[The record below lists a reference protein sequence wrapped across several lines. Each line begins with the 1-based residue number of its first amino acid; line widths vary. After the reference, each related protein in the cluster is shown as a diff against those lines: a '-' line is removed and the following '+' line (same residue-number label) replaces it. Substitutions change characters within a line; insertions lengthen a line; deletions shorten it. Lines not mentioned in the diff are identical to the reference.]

1 MNRKTV
7 LWIGLSAL
15 TLTNLSCIG
24 TTILREFGIEDDKG
38 SQVEGVSTETPGAR
52 STATAVS
59 IPPLPINS
67 PAAPPADSDLQALIG
82 YASAMQPLLVEVG
95 TILKRDGEILK
106 ASEGGNDAVLC
117 DGRLET
123 DNEAME
129 EVLNQVRV
137 ISPPADAAVIHDL
150 VLRSGDAW
158 NEALDY
164 IEQFCDTGNQL
175 YKVPAI
181 LKFWE
186 AAASIQDAGNRF
198 WLLILSKGV
207 EDWVQR

>member
-1 MNRKTV
+1 
-7 LWIGLSAL
+7 
-15 TLTNLSCIG
+15 
-24 TTILREFGIEDDKG
+24 
-38 SQVEGVSTETPGAR
+38 
-52 STATAVS
+52 
-59 IPPLPINS
+59 
-67 PAAPPADSDLQALIG
+67 
-82 YASAMQPLLVEVG
+82 
-95 TILKRDGEILK
+95 
-106 ASEGGNDAVLC
+106 
-117 DGRLET
+117 
-123 DNEAME
+123 ME
-129 EVLNQVRV
+129 EVLNQVRD
-137 ISPPADAAVIHDL
+137 IPPPADAAVIHDL

-164 IEQFCDTGNQL
+164 IELFCDTGNQL

>member
-15 TLTNLSCIG
+15 ALTSLSCIG
-24 TTILREFGIEDDKG
+24 TTIVRELGQEVDSG
-38 SQVEGVSTETPGAR
+38 SQVERASDEMPSAR
-52 STATAVS
+52 PTATAVS
-59 IPPLPINS
+59 IPPLPIMS
-67 PAAPPADSDLQALIG
+67 PAAPPADSDLQDLIG

-164 IEQFCDTGNQL
+164 IELFCDTGNQL
-175 YKVPAI
+175 YKVPAL

>member
-7 LWIGLSAL
+7 LLIGLSVLAL
-15 TLTNLSCIG
+15 TSLSCLG
-24 TTILREFGIEDDKG
+24 TTIIREFGIGDDKG
-38 SQVEGVSTETPGAR
+38 SQVEGVSTETPSAPP
-52 STATAVS
+52 TATAVS
-59 IPPLPINS
+59 IPPLPAIS
-67 PAAPPADSDLQALIG
+67 PTPPADSDMLALIG
-82 YASAMQPLLVEVG
+82 YASAMQPLLVEAG
-95 TILKRDGEILK
+95 TILKQDGEILK

-129 EVLNQVRV
+129 EVLNKVQVV
-137 ISPPADAAVIHDL
+137 SPPSDAAVIHDL

-158 NEALDY
+158 NEALEY
-164 IEQFCDTGNQL
+164 IELFCDTDNQL

-198 WLLILSKGV
+198 WLLILSKGA

>member
-7 LWIGLSAL
+7 LWIGLSML
-15 TLTNLSCIG
+15 TLTSLSCIG

-38 SQVEGVSTETPGAR
+38 SQVEEVSDETSSAQP
-52 STATAVS
+52 TATAVS
-59 IPPLPINS
+59 VPPPPEIS
-67 PAAPPADSDLQALIG
+67 PAPPADSDLLALIG
-82 YASAMQPLLVEVG
+82 YASSMQPLLAEAG
-95 TILKRDGEILK
+95 TIIKRDAEILK
-106 ASEGGNDAVLC
+106 ASEGGNDAALC
-117 DGRLET
+117 DGRLEI

-137 ISPPADAAVIHDL
+137 ISPPADTVVIHDL

-164 IEQFCDTGNQL
+164 IKQFCDTGNQL

>member
-1 MNRKTV
+1 MNRKKV

-15 TLTNLSCIG
+15 ALTSFSCIG
-24 TTILREFGIEDDKG
+24 TTILKEFGIGDDDG
-38 SQVEGVSTETPGAR
+38 SQVEVVGDEMPNAR
-52 STATAVS
+52 PTATSVS
-59 IPPLPINS
+59 IPPLPVIS
-67 PAAPPADSDLQALIG
+67 PTPPADSDLLALIG
-82 YASAMQPLLVEVG
+82 YASAMQPLLVEAG
-95 TILKRDGEILK
+95 TILKQDGEILK

-123 DNEAME
+123 DNQAMK
-129 EVLNQVRV
+129 EVLNQVRI
-137 ISPPADAAVIHDL
+137 ISPPADAAEIHNL

-158 NEALDY
+158 NEVLDY
-164 IEQFCDTGNQL
+164 IQLFCETGNQL
-175 YKVPAI
+175 YKVPAF

>member
-15 TLTNLSCIG
+15 ALTSLSCIG
-24 TTILREFGIEDDKG
+24 TTILSEFGK
-38 SQVEGVSTETPGAR
+38 GVSTEMPGAR

-67 PAAPPADSDLQALIG
+67 PAPPSDSGLLALIG
-82 YASAMQPLLVEVG
+82 YASTMQPLLGDVG

-117 DGRLET
+117 AGRLET

-129 EVLNQVRV
+129 EVLNQVSV
-137 ISPPADAAVIHDL
+137 ISPPADTTVIHDL